1 MKKLRAAPLLPKSK
15 KKLTKKKLTKKKLP
29 KKKMK
34 MRARQTTKKIQKKK
48 TAAATQPRKACPPSG
63 PAASTAADA
72 VEKRKMKTDR
82 TTSFI
87 QTKDR

>member
-1 MKKLRAAPLLPKSK
+1 MGKLRAAPLLPKSK
-15 KKLTKKKLTKKKLP
+15 KKLTKKKL
-29 KKKMK
+29 
-34 MRARQTTKKIQKKK
+34 TKKIQKKK